1 MNHNDDTG
9 YECDQ
14 CGECIAEDEDHVH
27 GKFRYC
33 EECYRT
39 VGKPKE
45 GRCWYDIDPLASV
58 LYAVEGPEGYK
69 IEDIDFDNLPD
80 DFEYVSDDRWEW
92 FARYTHIV
100 SLFPDGR
107 VEHRGVG
114 KGLGKTLHNLF
125 EMGGME

>member
-1 MNHNDDTG
+1 MTTLATNATNVVNASRKTKITSMGNSDT
-9 YECDQ
+9 
-14 CGECIAEDEDHVH
+14 V
-27 GKFRYC
+27 
-33 EECYRT
+33 RT
-39 VGKPKE
+39 ATGQSE
-45 GRCWYDIDPLASV
+45 NRRCWYELDPQASV

-69 IEDIDFDNLPD
+69 IEDIDYENLPD

-92 FARYTHIV
+92 FERYTHIV